1 MNDIPTPRGD
11 CQGCNLPI
19 LVARQ
24 SAEYETILR
33 TLESLKA
40 LIEPVARS
48 SEAIGHLENEVGHL
62 RDDNKELWQRVTKLG
77 SDLFADQSVTK
88 KQEWN
93 NYMVAT
99 WVGGILAFMGG
110 AVATPFITKLF
121 GGG

>member
-11 CQGCNLPI
+11 CQGCNLPM

-62 RDDNKELWQRVTKLG
+62 RDDNKALWKNVSKLE
-77 SDLFADQSVTK
+77 SDVFAEQSISK
-88 KQEWN
+88 KKEWDR
-93 NYMVAT
+93 YMIAT
-99 WVGGILAFMGG
+99 WIGIVLSFLGG
-110 AVATPFITKLF
+110 AIISPLLQKFL
-121 GGG
+121 